1 VSAPCVYFP
10 GFFDPLTGF
19 AIGGIV
25 ISAFFGLTLSSFFSN
40 IELNFTYGLMNLCAW
55 SIIGFILVT
64 STKPNEI
71 LRALAC
77 LLVTLSL
84 GALVV
89 HRSLDRAEG
98 GWVSAVEKSQR
109 LYMDFF
115 VLFWGVEFVVRKV
128 KERISGEERRPE
140 RPSV

>member
-1 VSAPCVYFP
+1 
-10 GFFDPLTGF
+10 LTGF

-25 ISAFFGLTLSSFFSN
+25 VSAFLGLALCTYFSN
-40 IELNFTYGLMNLCAW
+40 IQLNFTYGMLNLSVW

-64 STKPNEI
+64 STKPNEA
-71 LRALAC
+71 LRALVC
-77 LLVTLSL
+77 LVATESL

-89 HRSLDRAEG
+89 HRSLEGGEG
-98 GWVSAVEKSQR
+98 GWVRVVEAAQG

-115 VLFWGVEFVVRKV
+115 VVFWGVEVLVRKAKGLMSRKV
-128 KERISGEERRPE
+128 AD

>member
-1 VSAPCVYFP
+1 MPCAYFP
-10 GFFDPLTGF
+10 SFFDPLTGF

-25 ISAFFGLTLSSFFSN
+25 VSAFLGLSICSYFSN
-40 IELNFTYGLMNLCAW
+40 IHLSFTYGLLNLVVW

-64 STKPNEI
+64 ATKPDEV
-71 LRALAC
+71 LRALVC
-77 LLVTLSL
+77 LVVTVSL

-98 GWVSAVEKSQR
+98 GWVCAMDTAQR

-115 VLFWGVEFVVRKV
+115 VLFWGVEVVVRKV
-128 KERISGEERRPE
+128 KERINGKRGPE
-140 RPSV
+140 LPSV